1 MVAFWNALL
10 KSFSW
15 THFVLKI
22 YDFFSGG
29 RLYARVAKLKFHNV
43 SRESRNA
50 RKCWKS
56 EKMQFLRHFW
66 GGPSGPW
73 NFFRLPWVFFI
84 GTKKITYLHE
94 ITHLQ
99 INFFVILVLDFFLI
113 CSYLSL
119 KNWSFSNNLRPG
131 GTNLLVNHQ
140 KFKAHSYRVGQWS

>member
-1 MVAFWNALL
+1 MVAFWNPLL

-56 EKMQFLRHFW
+56 EKCNFW
-66 GGPSGPW
+66 GTFGGGRAGHE
-73 NFFRLPWVFFI
+73 FFLGCPGCFLLAQKKSPI
-84 GTKKITYLHE
+84 YTKLHTFKL
-94 ITHLQ
+94 IFLWFWFW
-99 INFFVILVLDFFLI
+99 IFFLI